1 VCEALR
7 LLVVEDSNR
16 VAAALCSVLSRHGFD
31 VHRVSTGEQA
41 LAAAAETDVVLL
53 DLGLPDIDGFEVAGR
68 LRRCSDVP
76 IIMVTARSDVA
87 DRLRGLS
94 IGADDY
100 LTKPYD
106 LRELVARIHA
116 VTRRAGGSAP
126 RPTLPEQRSATVIDA
141 GRVVVDVDARQVVV
155 EGREVPLTRKEFDV
169 MVLLARSPGVVLR
182 REQIIGAVW
191 NTSWQGTERT
201 LEVHVASLRAKLGLR
216 DVIQTVR
223 GVGYR
228 LAG

>member
-1 VCEALR
+1 VR

-16 VAAALCSVLSRHGFD
+16 VAAALCSVLSRHGFE
-31 VHRVSTGEQA
+31 VSRVCTGEEA
-41 LAAAAETDVVLL
+41 LDAAEDADVVLL
-53 DLGLPDIDGFEVAGR
+53 DLGLPDIDGFEVADR
-68 LRRCSDVP
+68 LRRRSAVP

-94 IGADDY
+94 LGADDY

-116 VTRRAGGSAP
+116 VTRRAGVASPQSPA
-126 RPTLPEQRSATVIDA
+126 PEQRPEAVIGS
-141 GRVVVDVDARQVVV
+141 GRVVVDVDARQVTV
-155 EGREVPLTRKEFDV
+155 EGKSVTLTRKEFDV
-169 MVLLARSPGVVLR
+169 MALLARSPGVVLR
-182 REQIIGAVW
+182 REHILGAVW

-201 LEVHVASLRAKLGLR
+201 LEVHVASLRSKLGLR

-228 LAG
+228 FSVG